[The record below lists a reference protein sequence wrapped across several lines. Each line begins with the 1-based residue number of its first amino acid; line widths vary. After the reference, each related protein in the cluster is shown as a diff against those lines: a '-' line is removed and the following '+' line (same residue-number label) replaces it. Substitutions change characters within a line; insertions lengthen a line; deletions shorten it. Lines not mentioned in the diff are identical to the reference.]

1 MSDKIKPAS
10 KSKEKVSYSKRVRK
24 GNTSK
29 EITVREVENGFV
41 IDVFTSTDDPKK
53 GYSYE
58 ERTYIS
64 TTNPLIPK
72 KVDEEFDL
80 EEFGDLQFNL

>member
-1 MSDKIKPAS
+1 MSDKLKAAS
-10 KSKEKVSYSKRVRK
+10 KKSEKVSYSKRVRK

-41 IDVFTSTDDPKK
+41 IDVVTSTDDPKK

-58 ERTYIS
+58 ECTYIS
-64 TTNPLIPK
+64 TTNPLVPK

-80 EEFGDLQFNL
+80 GVFGDLQLDM